1 MHRQDHA
8 TGSPQRHA
16 GSDLKLTPGD
26 ASKLVRILGLLGS
39 DQPGERDAAALAAD
53 RLRRS
58 RGLTWDEIVRSPA
71 PPPQPADL
79 RGSVNPVVADLD
91 LAVRHRHR
99 LDEWPR
105 QFVDGLMKRRGSK
118 PLTPKQAAKLH
129 EIADEL
135 RLGGC
140 R

>member
-1 MHRQDHA
+1 MQA
-8 TGSPQRHA
+8 A
-16 GSDLKLTPGD
+16 GSDGRAALTPGERRRLVGALALL
-26 ASKLVRILGLLGS
+26 ASDRA
-39 DQPGERDAAALAAD
+39 GEVAAAALAAT
-53 RLRRS
+53 RIVQGKALS
-58 RGLTWDEIVRSPA
+58 WDALIASPA

-105 QFVDGLMKRRGSK
+105 QFVDGLMKRRGSR
-118 PLTPKQAAKLH
+118 PLTLRQAAKLA
-129 EIADEL
+129 EVASEL
-135 RLGGC
+135 RLRGL